1 MPQRVQLHG
10 HLRGTTRRRRG
21 GLDGALRR
29 RREGRPTCPVRP
41 AEESMTLGPHLPE
54 EVIPIIRGLRRS
66 RVVDVSNGKRDGA
79 IGVDAM
85 DVELRVPGRI

>member
-1 MPQRVQLHG
+1 MSQGIQLHG

-21 GLDGALRR
+21 GLDCALRR

-54 EVIPIIRGLRRS
+54 EVVAIVRTLRRR
-66 RVVDVSNGKRDGA
+66 RVVNIGNGKSNS
-79 IGVDAM
+79 GVWIHAVH
-85 DVELRVPGRI
+85 VELGVPGRI